1 MKNLYLFLTLT
12 IILSSCT
19 KKPKAYTT
27 PVVTQEIRNELD
39 KIKELRREGHLDKA
53 AKSVIKLATK
63 INSEYPAA
71 TMYREDVIK
80 ALGLFSRISRLCQD
94 KELEIKSES
103 INPDEAKQYSKFYET
118 IESLSSEIKTKLG
131 GIKWLSPPKKPA
143 PPKVEKPAD
152 PPPATGDKP
161 EEAKNPST
169 KTEESKKPVNK
180 TGETKKLD
188 KKKK

>member
-1 MKNLYLFLTLT
+1 MKNLYFLLTLT

-27 PVVTQEIRNELD
+27 PVVTQEIRTEVDN
-39 KIKELRREGHLDKA
+39 IKELRREGHLDKA

-80 ALGLFSRISRLCQD
+80 ALGVFSRISRLCQD

-103 INPDEAKQYSKFYET
+103 INPEEAKVYAKFYET
-118 IESLSSEIKTKLG
+118 IERLSAEIKTKLG

-152 PPPATGDKP
+152 PPPAGDKP
-161 EEAKNPST
+161 EEAKKP
-169 KTEESKKPVNK
+169 TEDTKKPV
-180 TGETKKLD
+180 EDPKKPAAKKPD